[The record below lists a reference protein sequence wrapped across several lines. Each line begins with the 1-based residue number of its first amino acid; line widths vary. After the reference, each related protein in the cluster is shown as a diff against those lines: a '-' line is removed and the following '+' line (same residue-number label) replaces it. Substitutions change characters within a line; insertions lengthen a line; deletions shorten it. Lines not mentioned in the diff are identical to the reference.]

1 MLELSDT
8 VTSEQ
13 VSTTAKIANLESL
26 LQETQARVDDLEGK
40 VLPDDVVDRVGKLEQ
55 ENAQLRDELAIVKG
69 LMQVQEKRILSNK
82 DKITDLTTRSMAN
95 NILIAGLV
103 EGTTQEMAKICKD
116 KVLTLLCKKMKMEVK
131 DKEVVVAHRLGKP
144 GLKPCTMVVCCAQ
157 GLRDT
162 IFQYMKN
169 LKDVKNEVGDYYYVS
184 VQLPEPLAAEKRE
197 REELIKK
204 VKKQNAE
211 IPDQDKHKRK
221 EIVVKNKT
229 VYVDKVPQ
237 KTHIFPP
244 TVQGIFNIPLEEQKQ
259 MNKLDISHTDPVAE
273 KGSHFRGHA
282 VRVRNSGDIKIAY
295 KILKLLFPE
304 SDHIALGYTVKNY
317 SGHQDDAEYSADK
330 RLLEMVQTNGC
341 KDVALFISC
350 EFGGIHLG
358 PRRFLLIE
366 GLRKKL

>member
-1 MLELSDT
+1 MAQPPTQQYHLRKRNLSQAGINLSGDDTNSTLSVIHEETQEKTPRGILGDRGTSDPDLPILEHTEKVSLEIPVINMEDFAVVDMNDKLNLLMSAINKINTTFHLKFKELSDT

-69 LMQVQEKRILSNK
+69 LMQVQERRILSNK

-103 EGTTQEMAKICKD
+103 EGTTQETAKICKD
-116 KVLTLLCKKMKMEVK
+116 KVLTLLCEKMKMEVK

-144 GLKPCTMVVCCAQ
+144 GLKPRTMVVRCAQ

-162 IFQYMKN
+162 IFQYTKN

-184 VQLPEPLAAEKRE
+184 VQLPELLAAEKRE

-204 VKKQNAE
+204 DKKQNAE
-211 IPDQDKHKRK
+211 VPDQDKHKRK

-244 TVQGIFNIPLEEQKQ
+244 
-259 MNKLDISHTDPVAE
+259 H
-273 KGSHFRGHA
+273 
-282 VRVRNSGDIKIAY
+282 
-295 KILKLLFPE
+295 
-304 SDHIALGYTVKNY
+304 
-317 SGHQDDAEYSADK
+317 SA
-330 RLLEMVQTNGC
+330 RY
-341 KDVALFISC
+341 I
-350 EFGGIHLG
+350 
-358 PRRFLLIE
+358 
-366 GLRKKL
+366 